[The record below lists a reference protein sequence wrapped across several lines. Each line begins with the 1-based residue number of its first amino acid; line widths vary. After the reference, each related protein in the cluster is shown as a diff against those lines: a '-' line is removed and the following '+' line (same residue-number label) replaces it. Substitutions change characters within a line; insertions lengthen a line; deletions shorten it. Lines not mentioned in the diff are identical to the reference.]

1 MKKLVT
7 YCLFFS
13 TAFSS
18 NAQYFLRGSI
28 RDEKNT
34 PLQNAKILLHS
45 SKKGIYSGNDGS
57 FGVTTVMLN
66 DSITVILD
74 GFENKTIPVKS
85 DVWQSVVLRVAA
97 ATLVKHKPKLI
108 SFIKDINCKKRLDPF
123 ISDETY
129 FKLVENEFVNAYT
142 FPNTGFSLN
151 VNKASYS
158 NIRRFLNMESPVPP
172 DAVRVEELVNYF
184 NLCYENPINED
195 VFNINTSLTLCP
207 WNAKNKLL
215 FLKIAAKKLDLDKL
229 PPSNFVFLIDISG
242 SMDMPNR
249 LPLIKEAFQLF
260 VKNLRPI
267 DKISII
273 TYGGM
278 VRTWL
283 APTNGD
289 EKSKINNAIE
299 LLNAEGD
306 TPGGYAIE
314 SAYKMARAT
323 FINGGNNRVI
333 LATDGDFNVGQ
344 TSEKALDELIS
355 KQRESGI
362 FLTCLGVGMGNFKD
376 SKLQTLSKRGNG
388 NYAYLDNLHEAEK
401 VLVHELTETMYAV
414 ADDAFINIQFNP
426 EIVSKYRL
434 IGFDNKRDAVQ
445 DPTSGIDGGE
455 IGSGSCTIAII
466 EIEPTKISGLAS
478 DELGSLQL
486 KYRDIF
492 DTTRSQVIVD
502 HTMSNKLIDVN
513 ENSTKFAASVALFGL
528 KLKESPYIN
537 KISWTDVRL
546 IVDAAVDKNILAQ
559 NEFLKLVEKAVEIYE
574 PNKKKKKNKKS
585 DKNDNIA
592 YVRSPSL

>member
-1 MKKLVT
+1 M
-7 YCLFFS
+7 FFS
-13 TAFSS
+13 IALSS

-28 RDEKNT
+28 RDEKNA
-34 PLQNAKILLHS
+34 PLQNAKILLNS
-45 SKKGIYSGNDGS
+45 SKKVTTSGIDGS
-57 FGVTTVMLN
+57 FGVATVILN
-66 DSITVILD
+66 DSVTVTLD

-85 DVWQSVVLRVAA
+85 DVWQTIVLKIAT
-97 ATLVKHKPKLI
+97 ATLVKNKPKLI
-108 SFIKDINCKKRLDPF
+108 SFIKDINCKKRLNPF

-158 NIRRFLNMESPVPP
+158 NIRRFLNMESTVPP

-184 NLCYENPINED
+184 NLCYENPINDD

-283 APTNGD
+283 APTSGD

-426 EIVSKYRL
+426 ELVSKYRL

-466 EIEPTKISGLAS
+466 EIEPTKINGFAS

-502 HTMSNKLIDVN
+502 YTMSNKLIDAN

-537 KISWTDVRL
+537 KISWTDVRQ
-546 IVDAAVDKNILAQ
+546 IVDAAVDKNNFAQ
-559 NEFLKLVEKAVEIYE
+559 NEFLKLVEKAIEIYE

-585 DKNDNIA
+585 EKNDNIA